1 MLLSL
6 SCIRFFRD
14 QPRRWVAFGLLWAA
28 ERLVRTGLRLY
39 QRRFISLLV
48 FRYILSTARA
58 LERAAIK
65 VGFGIKH
72 RTIGRIPP
80 KRILK

>member
-1 MLLSL
+1 MLHALP
-6 SCIRFFRD
+6 CIRSVRD
-14 QPRRWVAFGLLWAA
+14 QPRRWAAFGLLWAA
-28 ERLVRTGLRLY
+28 EGIARTGLRLY

-72 RTIGRIPP
+72 RTIGRTRP